1 MRRFLPAAVI
11 ALLMVA
17 VATPANAGYLI
28 IRVIL
33 EGGGDG
39 GSASQPGGMGSGAMK
54 PGGGG
59 MSGGSGG
66 YGYGQRGQQ
75 GQRPPNSMPSSMR
88 PPGSGMMSPPP
99 GLGGSGSA
107 GARESGESQ
116 HDATRSLVIVVPV
129 EEDLRQSMGFYQ
141 RVGSHP
147 LTNPVWKPKL
157 HLKHRGEKFTTNI
170 FTDNVSVQIYEDL
183 IQTPGMRRTHA
194 SEILDLHQK
203 WVKSKTDP
211 KVLFNALTAALEAGM
226 VDEAVVYADELLAF
240 ATEKPDGLPPEV
252 SAFAQAYKAMQSGI
266 KSPASQPNSA
276 EVWRLRLKAQ
286 GVFPAAAL
294 LDHLLGFDRQ

>member
-39 GSASQPGGMGSGAMK
+39 GSASQPGGMGTGGMK

-107 GARESGESQ
+107 GARDGGEFQ

-141 RVGSHP
+141 RTGSTRSP
-147 LTNPVWKPKL
+147 I
-157 HLKHRGEKFTTNI
+157 R
-170 FTDNVSVQIYEDL
+170 
-183 IQTPGMRRTHA
+183 
-194 SEILDLHQK
+194 
-203 WVKSKTDP
+203 
-211 KVLFNALTAALEAGM
+211 
-226 VDEAVVYADELLAF
+226 
-240 ATEKPDGLPPEV
+240 
-252 SAFAQAYKAMQSGI
+252 SGSRSSI
-266 KSPASQPNSA
+266 
-276 EVWRLRLKAQ
+276 
-286 GVFPAAAL
+286 
-294 LDHLLGFDRQ
+294 